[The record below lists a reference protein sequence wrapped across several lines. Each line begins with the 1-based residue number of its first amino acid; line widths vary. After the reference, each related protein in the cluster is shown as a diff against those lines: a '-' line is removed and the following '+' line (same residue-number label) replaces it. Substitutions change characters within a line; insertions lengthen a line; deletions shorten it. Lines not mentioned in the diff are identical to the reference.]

1 MIINHQRHQTMIQ
14 AGSDMDGIIIQGVGG
29 LYKIALNDGKIIDAI
44 ARGRLKKDGIK
55 PMIGDKVVLE
65 KEANSFAITRICDRK
80 NSLIRPAV
88 ANVDQIVV
96 VIAAAQPDPNFK
108 QTDKLLVMLESKGY
122 SVCVCINKTDIKAG
136 KDFGNVYEKAGYKVI
151 YVSGK
156 TEDCINELEFVLKD
170 KITAFAGCSGVGK
183 SSLINAIDPS
193 LGLETGEVGKIKR
206 GKHTT
211 THARLLPLPYGGYIA
226 DTPGFSVVDITH
238 IDKEN
243 LYLCFPEM
251 RNPSKECYYT
261 GCSHRNEPNCGVIDA
276 LSKGNISKER
286 YESYLS
292 FYEELS
298 SINKY

>member
-1 MIINHQRHQTMIQ
+1 MIINHQHHRTMIQ
-14 AGSDMDGIIIQGVGG
+14 DGSDMEGIIIQGVGG
-29 LYKIALNDGKIIDAI
+29 IYKVSVDDKIIDAF
-44 ARGRLKKDGIK
+44 ARGRIKKDGTKI
-55 PMIGDKVVLE
+55 MIGDRVVLE
-65 KEANSFAITRICDRK
+65 NEANSYAISKVLDRK

-96 VIAAAQPDPNFK
+96 IVASAQPDPNFK
-108 QTDKLLVMLESKGY
+108 QTDKLLAMLESKGY
-122 SVCVCINKTDIKAG
+122 KVCICINKTDISDG
-136 KDFGNVYEKAGYKVI
+136 REFGGVYEKAGYNVI

-156 TEDCINELEFVLKD
+156 TEHCINDLKPVLKD

-193 LGLETGEVGKIKR
+193 LDLETGEVGKIKR

-238 IDKEN
+238 IEKGN
-243 LYLCFPEM
+243 LYMCFPEM
-251 RNPSKECYYT
+251 IKPAENCYYT
-261 GCSHRNEPNCGVIDA
+261 GCSHRNEPSCGVTES
-276 LSKGNISKER
+276 LKKGEIQQER
-286 YESYLS
+286 YESYLA
-292 FYEELS
+292 FYEELA